1 MTDETPGEATGEVPV
16 HALRLLPWTTP
27 DGRPCYL
34 STDGTGP
41 VSALADS
48 VEQIQLGMGAE
59 LLRHARA
66 MHADPKVTD
75 AEFRYLSRR
84 LAEALSDALRVADCR
99 ARR

>member
-1 MTDETPGEATGEVPV
+1 MTDEMPGEVPV
-16 HALRLLPWTTP
+16 HALRLLPWATA

-48 VEQIQLGMGAE
+48 VERIQLDMGAE

-66 MHADPKVTD
+66 MHGDPKVTD
-75 AEFRYLSRR
+75 AEFRYLSLR